1 MLTQTET
8 QYDANGNPSTAAADS
23 EKYTYNALGEVTT
36 RTDRNGSVH
45 AYSYD
50 VLGRLTADAV
60 TTLAS
65 GVDGAIRR
73 IETAYDTAGR
83 PFRFTSY
90 DAPSGGNVVNQVER
104 VYNGLGQ
111 LITEYQAHAGAVD
124 PATTPKVQY
133 GYSEMAGGANH
144 SRLTSL
150 TYPNG
155 RVLNYNY
162 SAGLDDRIS
171 RLSSLFDNSATLES
185 YDYLGLATVV
195 RRAHPQPSVDLTYIK
210 QAGEAD
216 GDAGDP
222 YTGLDRFGRVVDQ
235 RWRKGDGSHTDRFA
249 YGYDRNNN
257 RLYRQNLIDA
267 AFSELYHAN
276 GASEGYDLLNQLT
289 AFRRGVLS
297 DSNSDGIPDTVA
309 SASRSQE
316 WDFDALGNW
325 STLTTDGTPES
336 RSHNRQNQ
344 ITAISGQTTPA
355 YDNNGN
361 LTTDPT
367 GKTLVYDAWNRL
379 VKVKDGATTLV
390 TYSHDA
396 LSRRVTEDRSGTVTD
411 LYYSAAWQVLEER
424 VGGTAKIQYV
434 WSPVYVDALV
444 LRD

>member
-1 MLTQTET
+1 M
-8 QYDANGNPSTAAADS
+8 SS
-23 EKYTYNALGEVTT
+23 
-36 RTDRNGSVH
+36 
-45 AYSYD
+45 
-50 VLGRLTADAV
+50 
-60 TTLAS
+60 
-65 GVDGAIRR
+65 
-73 IETAYDTAGR
+73 
-83 PFRFTSY
+83 
-90 DAPSGGNVVNQVER
+90 
-104 VYNGLGQ
+104 
-111 LITEYQAHAGAVD
+111 
-124 PATTPKVQY
+124 
-133 GYSEMAGGANH
+133 GANH

-162 SAGLDDRIS
+162 SAGLDDHIS

-210 QAGEAD
+210 QAGEAN

-249 YGYDRNNN
+249 YGYDRNSN
-257 RLYRQNLIDA
+257 RLYRQNLVDA

-297 DSNSDGIPDTVA
+297 DSNSDGIPDTVTT
-309 SASRSQE
+309 ASRSQE
-316 WDFDALGNW
+316 WQFDALGNW

-361 LTTDPT
+361 LTTDQM

-379 VKVKDGATTLV
+379 VKVKDGSATLV
-390 TYSHDA
+390 AYTHNA
-396 LSRRVTEDRSGTVTD
+396 LNRRVTEDRSGTVTD
-411 LYYSAAWQVLEER
+411 LYYSDQWQVLEER
-424 VGGTAKIQYV
+424 VSGTTKIQYV

-444 LRD
+444 LRDRDADGNAANGLEERLYVQQDANWNVTALVDAAGNVVERYVYNPFGAVAVLTPSCRGHVCFSINGGGFVYICATVDQFFTCRRTQRIVLTILPLKAKPTS